1 MKFPAFAIAAS
12 LLALAGCSAP
22 PDAAEPVPRSVEVF
36 QVNAAAPSS
45 EPVYAGTLRAKQRSD
60 LSFLQ
65 TGQIREMTKDLGE
78 RFKRG
83 EVLARLDSTELGL
96 AVEERLANLADAQAE
111 LADAKLDRDRLI
123 ALEGSGA
130 VSRSAVDSAIA
141 RFDSAAART
150 SAIEAS
156 LGQARKR
163 LAESVLI
170 APFDGQVVERLM
182 QPAQAVAAGQTV
194 YRVIGQDGGLEAV
207 VNLPVMALDQFA
219 IGSQTQLLVRPT
231 DVVRRATVIEVGNAA
246 GRSGLY
252 PITLSLQDPS
262 GLRPGLRVE
271 VPGRGGRARGEHP
284 IIPLTAYR
292 PASGTSALVFV
303 VEPDT
308 GRIATR
314 DVELGTVTDEG
325 VEVVAGLAR
334 GDLIV
339 ARGLS
344 TLRSGETVM
353 PLGIGVRRF
362 NE

>member
-1 MKFPAFAIAAS
+1 LKFPVFAIAATF
-12 LLALAGCSAP
+12 LAIAGCPAP
-22 PDAAEPVPRSVEVF
+22 PEVTEPAPRSVEVF
-36 QVNAAAPSS
+36 QVDAAAPAS

-65 TGQIREMTKDLGE
+65 TGQIREMSKDLGE
-78 RFKRG
+78 RFQRG
-83 EVLARLDSTELGL
+83 EVLARLDSTELAL
-96 AVEERLANLADAQAE
+96 AVEERMANLVAARAE
-111 LADAKLDRDRLI
+111 LADARLGRDRLV

-130 VSRSAVDSAIA
+130 TSRSALDSAVA
-141 RFDSAAART
+141 RFDSAKART
-150 SAIEAS
+150 TAIEAS

-163 LAESVLI
+163 LAESELI

-182 QPAQAVAAGQTV
+182 QPSQAAAAGQTV
-194 YRVIGQDGGLEAV
+194 YRVIGEEGGLEAV

-219 IGSQTQLLVRPT
+219 IGSETQLLVRPT

-252 PITLSLQDPS
+252 PISLALEDTS
-262 GLRPGLRVE
+262 GLRSGLRVE
-271 VPGRGGRARGEHP
+271 VPGRGGRAQGEHP
-284 IIPLTAYR
+284 TIPLTAYR
-292 PASGTSALVFV
+292 PASGTNALVFLV
-303 VEPDT
+303 DPDT
-308 GRIATR
+308 GRITTR

-339 ARGLS
+339 ARGLT
-344 TLRSGETVM
+344 TLRSGETVV
-353 PLGIGVRRF
+353 PLGIGVQRF

>member
-1 MKFPAFAIAAS
+1 LKFPTFAIAAS

-22 PDAAEPVPRSVEVF
+22 PDATEPVPRSVEVF
-36 QVNAAAPSS
+36 QVDAAAPSS
-45 EPVYAGTLRAKQRSD
+45 EPVYSGTLRAKQRSD

-83 EVLARLDSTELGL
+83 EVLARLDSTELAL
-96 AVEERLANLADAQAE
+96 AVEERLANLVDTQAE
-111 LADAKLDRDRLI
+111 LADAKLGRDRLV

-130 VSRSAVDSAIA
+130 VSRSSVDSAIA
-141 RFDSAAART
+141 RFDSAVART
-150 SAIEAS
+150 SAIEAA

-163 LAESVLI
+163 LAESVLT

-182 QPAQAVAAGQTV
+182 QPSQAAAAGQTV

-219 IGSQTQLLVRPT
+219 LGTQTQLLIRPT

-252 PITLSLQDPS
+252 PISLSLEDAS

-284 IIPLTAYR
+284 TIPLTAYR
-292 PASGTSALVFV
+292 PDTGTKALVFV
-303 VEPDT
+303 VEPET
-308 GRIATR
+308 GRIVTR

-334 GDLIV
+334 GELIV

-353 PLGIGVRRF
+353 PLGIGVQRF